1 MFFFIWLLYYS
12 YRWSTDWSSI
22 DLLLILSG
30 LLCFAGDWW
39 FLDMLDGGCMGMSLS
54 AGNFRWVV
62 LWMCLETLPTQE
74 VSPEGGSSCLKLGS
88 GISSRFSH
96 PGHGLRYDKVTKCHK
111 MSQNSTVNIGH
122 ADSQPLTGQLGPLTR
137 WNLLGFQCHLRYSCK
152 LLPTL
157 GRCCC
162 KLAANAGNCGVSAA
176 GKPPGHLSKFTDAF
190 PFSSRPKSA
199 KALAR
204 PIKAQKFCSK
214 PVLACSL
221 IQKPCRCLFTNS
233 LGLTQRDN

>member
-1 MFFFIWLLYYS
+1 MCDLLCFCWLHSWHPTSSWLPDEAQHPLIQQAIATICRLHGCHVCGQQLKEGLLAPAAGDGNCLVIINQIYSNLLINMFFFIWLLYYS

-88 GISSRFSH
+88 GIS
-96 PGHGLRYDKVTKCHK
+96 
-111 MSQNSTVNIGH
+111 
-122 ADSQPLTGQLGPLTR
+122 
-137 WNLLGFQCHLRYSCK
+137 
-152 LLPTL
+152 
-157 GRCCC
+157 
-162 KLAANAGNCGVSAA
+162 
-176 GKPPGHLSKFTDAF
+176 
-190 PFSSRPKSA
+190 
-199 KALAR
+199 
-204 PIKAQKFCSK
+204 
-214 PVLACSL
+214 
-221 IQKPCRCLFTNS
+221 
-233 LGLTQRDN
+233 

>member
-1 MFFFIWLLYYS
+1 
-12 YRWSTDWSSI
+12 
-22 DLLLILSG
+22 
-30 LLCFAGDWW
+30 
-39 FLDMLDGGCMGMSLS
+39 
-54 AGNFRWVV
+54 
-62 LWMCLETLPTQE
+62 
-74 VSPEGGSSCLKLGS
+74 
-88 GISSRFSH
+88 
-96 PGHGLRYDKVTKCHK
+96 

-233 LGLTQRDN
+233 LGLTQRDNATREFRTLNRWRLDDDIWIASPIQRNPPPLKVLPAHRGHSSNPSAQSRRHHHESQSLERWPAREMHVLLLLGIRRILWN